1 MRTPLKRS
9 LRRGGGDSGHG
20 MPALV
25 PMIDMLVILV
35 VYMLVHTA
43 DYEILP
49 NTKNISIPQSD
60 SESRPHESTV
70 MMITR
75 DTIYVDGK
83 LAAQV
88 ADLDAGS
95 ARAFEALRT
104 ALSDETQKVAQLRPN
119 DPAAK
124 EVTVMADRT
133 LPYSLLKKIMM
144 AATSADVSKM
154 SLAVIEKER
163 AVAAPNRG

>member
-1 MRTPLKRS
+1 MRHSRRG
-9 LRRGGGDSGHG
+9 RRGGGDSGHG

-75 DTIYVDGK
+75 DKIYVDGMET
-83 LAAQV
+83 ANV
-88 ADLDAGS
+88 SDLDTGS
-95 ARAFEALRT
+95 APAFEALRT
-104 ALSDETQKVAQLRPN
+104 ALSNETQKVAQLRPD
-119 DPAAK
+119 DPSAK

-133 LPYSLLKKIMM
+133 LPYSLLKKIMT

-163 AVAAPNRG
+163 AIAAPNRG